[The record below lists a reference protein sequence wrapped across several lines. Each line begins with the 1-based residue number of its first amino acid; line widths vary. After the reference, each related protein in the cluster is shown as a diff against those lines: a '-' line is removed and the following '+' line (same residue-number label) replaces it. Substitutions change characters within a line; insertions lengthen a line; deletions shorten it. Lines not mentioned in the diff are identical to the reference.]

1 MSNEKIDNKGTMK
14 MTAKKLLTVI
24 TAVLLLV
31 VPIQGLSASAANA
44 SGVDTSLS
52 TFTINGS
59 DVEDGDILIVSGG
72 TTSVTVVATP
82 TDNAANAVVTGD
94 TGLVTGD
101 NNVVVTVTGSDATTQ
116 QVYTV
121 DVFVTSVGPSFS
133 NDATLS
139 SLKVNGVTLN
149 PGQLIEV
156 APLTSA
162 VTVEAVTNDVN
173 ATSLVSGST
182 NLVTGINTVTI
193 TVTAEDG
200 TTTHAYTVKVKVLAL
215 SSDVALSAFSVNGQA
230 VRNGGRLYLDPGTDS
245 VSVIATPS
253 DPTSTV
259 TVTGATGLSS
269 GANTLSVNVVSE
281 SGADATYTVTLNVQS
296 PSNVSSLSVFKVSGA
311 RVADGGTVILP
322 YGTDA
327 VAVTAIPTDSS
338 ASVAITG
345 NADLQ
350 VGDSSLSV
358 VVTAEDGTSTTY
370 SVTLR
375 VLQDDDVSLAT
386 FQYDGN
392 DVNDGDSFDLDYGT
406 TSVEITATPTS
417 ANANA
422 EIVGA
427 DALHTG
433 RNVVRI
439 NVTAGDGS
447 VYTYRLIFNVAAN
460 VDTGVDTLTVGG
472 QDATGGSVEL
482 PAGSRAAAVV
492 VVTTDPFA
500 SYTVDGNTDLQPG
513 DGNTVTVTV
522 TAADG
527 ETTQEYSISVTVL
540 EATLSSDTSL
550 DTLTVGGQDATGG
563 SVELPAGSR
572 AAAVVV
578 VTTDPFASY
587 TVDGN
592 TDLQPGDGNTVTVTV
607 TAADGETTQEYSI
620 SVTVLAVVLSN
631 NTDVNSITVAH
642 LDAISG
648 SVTVGIG
655 TTGVL
660 VQVETADPFASYT
673 VDGNTDLQPGE
684 NTVTVTVTAAD
695 GETTLDYP
703 IIVTVPSLSDD
714 ATYQVFK
721 INGVDANDGDV
732 VLLPNGVTKVN
743 VKVEV
748 TDVGASWNISGDGK
762 TTPLIEGD
770 NNLVLT
776 ITAANGDSTDYTVT
790 LSVAA
795 ISDDNALDPDAGL
808 FVNGEPVDL
817 GLLDNPTGYL
827 DLPTNTTRISI
838 GAKAESN
845 TADVFVNDKTV
856 VPSRTRSF
864 SVDRG
869 INDFVIQ
876 VVPEAGDAYAKSYTL
891 KVYVGGADASA
902 KVVKV
907 NGTTITFDDTNAGE
921 LPTFLANGTKTAT
934 LYVEPTIALAA
945 GANPGTVV
953 EIDGGDATATAATA
967 AFTWNLAGLVTGD
980 NSFTIN
986 ITPGDVN
993 AEPVSYTV
1001 NIRVS
1006 PSSNK
1011 NLKTFLVGG
1020 VVVPVGSTQLLAVGT
1035 ESVELDATTESD
1047 VATFEVSGG
1056 DSLVV
1061 GRNTLTVTVTAE
1073 DGTTADYTVTAIVPK
1088 AIDKITVT
1096 FPKVGVVTVD
1106 AKTNKPGNGIIAAE
1120 IKKLTTAKA
1129 TVVSVLIS
1137 KDFLIKKDAK
1147 TAGAA
1152 RAAAIQKLL
1161 IGTKAIPSLTAA
1173 GIYKQVAGTKAD
1185 KGTTVS
1191 FIYY

>member
-1 MSNEKIDNKGTMK
+1 M
-14 MTAKKLLTVI
+14 I
-24 TAVLLLV
+24 T
-31 VPIQGLSASAANA
+31 
-44 SGVDTSLS
+44 
-52 TFTINGS
+52 
-59 DVEDGDILIVSGG
+59 
-72 TTSVTVVATP
+72 VTV
-82 TDNAANAVVTGD
+82 
-94 TGLVTGD
+94 LE
-101 NNVVVTVTGSDATTQ
+101 
-116 QVYTV
+116 
-121 DVFVTSVGPSFS
+121 
-133 NDATLS
+133 ATLS
-139 SLKVNGVTLN
+139 S
-149 PGQLIEV
+149 
-156 APLTSA
+156 
-162 VTVEAVTNDVN
+162 
-173 ATSLVSGST
+173 
-182 NLVTGINTVTI
+182 
-193 TVTAEDG
+193 
-200 TTTHAYTVKVKVLAL
+200 
-215 SSDVALSAFSVNGQA
+215 
-230 VRNGGRLYLDPGTDS
+230 
-245 VSVIATPS
+245 
-253 DPTSTV
+253 
-259 TVTGATGLSS
+259 
-269 GANTLSVNVVSE
+269 
-281 SGADATYTVTLNVQS
+281 
-296 PSNVSSLSVFKVSGA
+296 
-311 RVADGGTVILP
+311 
-322 YGTDA
+322 
-327 VAVTAIPTDSS
+327 
-338 ASVAITG
+338 
-345 NADLQ
+345 
-350 VGDSSLSV
+350 
-358 VVTAEDGTSTTY
+358 
-370 SVTLR
+370 
-375 VLQDDDVSLAT
+375 
-386 FQYDGN
+386 
-392 DVNDGDSFDLDYGT
+392 
-406 TSVEITATPTS
+406 
-417 ANANA
+417 
-422 EIVGA
+422 
-427 DALHTG
+427 
-433 RNVVRI
+433 
-439 NVTAGDGS
+439 
-447 VYTYRLIFNVAAN
+447 
-460 VDTGVDTLTVGG
+460 DTGVDTLTVGN

-527 ETTQEYSISVTVL
+527 TTTQDYVIT
-540 EATLSSDTSL
+540 
-550 DTLTVGGQDATGG
+550 
-563 SVELPAGSR
+563 
-572 AAAVVV
+572 
-578 VTTDPFASY
+578 
-587 TVDGN
+587 
-592 TDLQPGDGNTVTVTV
+592 
-607 TAADGETTQEYSI
+607 
-620 SVTVLAVVLSN
+620 VTVLAVVLSN

-642 LDAISG
+642 LDATSG

-673 VDGNTDLQPGE
+673 VDGNTDLQPGD

-703 IIVTVPSLSDD
+703 ILVTVPSLSDD

-732 VLLPNGVTKVN
+732 VPLPNGVTKVN

-762 TTPLIEGD
+762 TTPLVEGD
-770 NNLVLT
+770 NTLVLT
-776 ITAANGDSTDYTVT
+776 ITAANGESTDYTVT
-790 LSVAA
+790 LSVAS

-808 FVNGEPVDL
+808 FINGEAVDL
-817 GLLDNPTGYL
+817 ALLDNPTGYV
-827 DLPTNTTRISI
+827 DLPSNTTRITV

-864 SVDRG
+864 SVDKG
-869 INDFVIQ
+869 INNFVIQ

-907 NGTTITFDDTNAGE
+907 NGTTINFDDTNAGE

-934 LYVEPTIALAA
+934 LYVEPTIALTA
-945 GANPGTVV
+945 GGNPGTVV
-953 EIDGGDATATAATA
+953 EIDAGDATATAATA
-967 AFTWNLAGLVTGD
+967 AFTWNLAGLITGD

-986 ITPGDVN
+986 ITPGDAN

-1011 NLKTFLVGG
+1011 NLKTFVVGG
-1020 VVVPVGSTQLLAVGT
+1020 VVVPVGSTQLLAVGA

-1073 DGTTADYTVTAIVPK
+1073 DGSTADYTVTAIVPK

-1173 GIYKQVAGTKAD
+1173 SIYKQVAGTKAD